1 MPDVQIRQATAD
13 DLDAVTA
20 LGEAL
25 QRHLAAPPIY
35 LPLIDLEGSAEYSE
49 WLAQPGH
56 VQWLALAGSEVVA
69 ELRLE
74 PSNYTACAI
83 SADEGTTFITSAYT
97 LPAARSS
104 GLAAALLAHA
114 VENARDQGYV
124 RVATDFESANIPG
137 AAFWMRHFQPTAFS
151 VVRYVDERA
160 AYAHAQR
167 AAGDFW

>member
-1 MPDVQIRQATAD
+1 VA
-13 DLDAVTA
+13 A

-35 LPLIDLEGSAEYSE
+35 LPGIHLEGRADYLE

-56 VQWLALAGSEVVA
+56 VQWLAWRDGAAVA

-83 SADEGTTFITSAYT
+83 AADAGTLFITSAYT
-97 LPAARSS
+97 VPEARNG
-104 GLAAALLAHA
+104 GLAAALLGHA
-114 VENARDQGYV
+114 LAAARAAGYV
-124 RVATDFESANIPG
+124 RVATDFESANLPG
-137 AAFWMRHFQPTAFS
+137 AAFWMRHFQPTAYS

-160 AYAHAQR
+160 GYAHAQR
-167 AAGDFW
+167 RTEDFW